1 MKKIKVGIVGAGFV
15 SHIHIAA
22 YRENR
27 EYFEVVGVC
36 AAHRESAKRLARQYN
51 IEKVFDDFEQ
61 LASCEQIDVVDVCVP
76 TNVHDDVILTACKHK
91 KHIICEKPLTGYFGE
106 DMPEFERVGDVSRE
120 HMYKKLLEKIEKIE
134 EAVTSSGVK
143 FMYAE
148 NFVYAPA
155 VAKAKRLIAASN
167 APILELRAEESH
179 SGSHAAYSRKWRTAG
194 GGSLLRMGSHPVGAV
209 IHMKH
214 FEGRLRYGKPIRVKS
229 VFAETASL
237 TKLESVRQFGK
248 AHMVTDWFD
257 VEDWSCA
264 VLSFEDGSKAIVI
277 SNDVSLGGVKNL
289 LQINTASGMIYC
301 NMTPNNMMLAY
312 TPDPETWKDEYIA
325 EKIETKAGWTFPS
338 PDEDWVRGYPQ
349 EMRDFAMCLLENKPP
364 ESDFELAKET
374 VKVIYAAYL
383 SAEKGVRVDLL

>member
-27 EYFEVVGVC
+27 ECFEVVGVC
-36 AAHRESAKRLARQYN
+36 AAHRESAERLARQYN

-61 LASCEQIDVVDVCVP
+61 LACCEQIDVVDICVP

-106 DMPEFERVGDVSRE
+106 DVPELERVGDVNKE
-120 HMYKKLLEKIEKIE
+120 HMYKKLLDKIERIE

-155 VAKAKRLIAASN
+155 VTKAKRLIAASN

-194 GGSLLRMGSHPVGAV
+194 GGSLLRMGSHPIGAV

-264 VLSFEDGSKAIVI
+264 VLTFEDGSKAIVI

-289 LQINTASGMIYC
+289 LQVNTASGMIYC

-312 TPDPETWKDEYIA
+312 TPNPETWKDEYIA

-383 SAEKGVRVDLL
+383 SAEKGVRIDL

>member
-27 EYFEVVGVC
+27 EYFEVFGVC
-36 AAHRESAKRLARQYN
+36 AAHRESAERLARQYN
-51 IEKVFDDFEQ
+51 IEKIFDDFEQ

-120 HMYKKLLEKIEKIE
+120 HMYKKLLEKLEKIE

-264 VLSFEDGSKAIVI
+264 VLNFEDGSKAIVI

-383 SAEKGVRVDLL
+383 SAEKGARVDLL